1 MPRGGKRLGAGRSR
15 GSSSKKPKVSAA
27 VAAADGMRPL
37 DIMIGIMRR
46 YYSEERFD
54 KALAPYFS
62 QKFAPTD
69 QPAVPHLEQGVPL
82 FAKSAERRSHV
93 PGQKELALLDA
104 ERAGE
109 GTEWGDDFRR
119 LDL

>member
-1 MPRGGKRLGAGRSR
+1 M
-15 GSSSKKPKVSAA
+15 SAA
-27 VAAADGMRPL
+27 VAAADGMKPL
-37 DIMIGIMRR
+37 DIMIAIMRR

-82 FAKSAERRSHV
+82 FANQPNAGRSA
-93 PGQKELALLDA
+93 PGQKGTRPPRR
-104 ERAGE
+104 RA
-109 GTEWGDDFRR
+109 RR
-119 LDL
+119 RGNRMGR